1 MQEGN
6 ESMSTPDRVASLVV
20 AAVLVITVGAI
31 AVVGPTTAL
40 SAAAVAISES
50 PLEVH
55 QVNHGAR
62 EPSVHQSALPRTIP
76 GAGVRSSVSASSAT
90 GRLMR

>member
-1 MQEGN
+1 MREVK

-31 AVVGPTTAL
+31 AVVGPNTAL

-50 PLEVH
+50 PLEIHHRALESGAH
-55 QVNHGAR
+55 Q
-62 EPSVHQSALPRTIP
+62 PALPRAAA
-76 GAGVRSSVSASSAT
+76 GAGVRSSVNASSAT